1 LNHFHNPVDATKFA
15 SSRPSTVGADPLVE
29 IEAALAES
37 ANAAVA
43 AAKAVIS
50 LVFFM
55 CIFSYYFLG
64 GSAMIFA
71 DLLLHT
77 HEQMIESVT
86 TCRREHTLTE

>member
-1 LNHFHNPVDATKFA
+1 VLTP
-15 SSRPSTVGADPLVE
+15 

-37 ANAAVA
+37 ANAADA

-64 GSAMIFA
+64 GSAMIFV

-77 HEQMIESVT
+77 HEQMIESIT
-86 TCRREHTLTE
+86 TYKGENTPTE